1 MGIASS
7 SRRPATWTGLRPA
20 SFDSWVPVLFLASGA
35 AGLIYQVV
43 WTQNLV
49 LIFGDT
55 TLAIV
60 TTVTAF
66 LAGLGIGSLVGAA
79 VGARLRRALAVYG
92 LLEIAVGCL
101 ALLMPLAFDVIAT
114 LFRNAYL
121 SLPPTEVALIRFGL
135 AFVALAPVT
144 ILMGM
149 SLPVLTRHLVREDPE
164 VGERI
169 ARLYGLNTL
178 GAVVGSVASGYLLI
192 ELIGLRDTTL
202 VAVGLNLCAGGG
214 AVLMSRAFG
223 AAEAVP
229 RPKAEPRP
237 PLQRRQRLLLAVTF
251 TSGLVSLALEVL
263 WTRLLQQATGSSIYV
278 FVAVVS
284 VFLIGVAGGSLI
296 YERLG
301 DRSPHMATLGA
312 LLAAAAAL
320 ALVPMIVSNIYGP
333 TWLPLAVVLI
343 LPVTT
348 IFGYT
353 FPLTVRLFVSSADQA
368 SRGVGLAYAAN
379 TAGCVAG
386 TVLAG
391 FVLIPTLGYNASI
404 IVAGILLAAV
414 GGAVA
419 VGSARRREIA
429 QRREL
434 LRPAVGLAAAAALLV
449 VLFIPAAKLT
459 YTQRVIAASGIP
471 TAHHEDT
478 VAAVDVTG
486 GPPKN
491 QSLYINGT
499 NITRLTVV
507 TKVLAYVPKVVRPNA
522 TTLLSICFG
531 MGGTYRSAITLGLH
545 TTSVDL
551 DPTEPS
557 VMSWFYP
564 DASKYL
570 HSPLGQITINDGRNY
585 VRLSDKRYD
594 LITIDSPP
602 PIWSAGAVVLLTRE
616 FYQEASQRL
625 TPGGLLTTYLPLQN
639 PPQLEQ
645 LVLRTFRSVFRYMT
659 VVYEPHRGGTYILG
673 SQAPIAF
680 SPAVTGA
687 VFGSPAARADLA
699 GAPDFPVLSTAQWVS
714 LIGRSVWLTNNQVSA
729 YTGAGPLLT
738 DDHPLTEY
746 FMLGAFGSHTG
757 LLPLRLFWV
766 VTGLLVLL
774 IIGAAVDSASRRRT
788 RAGGDSRPG
797 DNPAYAETGDH
808 GDLPCSATSPRW
820 PPRPQGLTRGQPP
833 GTSRPR
839 SPGPGRAP

>member
-1 MGIASS
+1 VKTAAG
-7 SRRPATWTGLRPA
+7 SREPAARTAGLVPS

-43 WTQNLV
+43 WTQDLV

-66 LAGLGIGSLVGAA
+66 LAGLGIGALLGAA
-79 VGARLRRALAVYG
+79 VGERLRRALAVYG

-101 ALLMPLAFDVIAT
+101 ALLMPLAFDVIVT

-121 SLPPTEVALIRFGL
+121 SLPATEVGLIRFGL

-192 ELIGLRDTTL
+192 ELIGLRETTL
-202 VAVGLNLCAGGG
+202 VAVGLNLCAGVG
-214 AVLMSRAFG
+214 ALLMSRSFG
-223 AAEAVP
+223 AAQAEP

-237 PLQRRQRLLLAVTF
+237 PLQARQRLLLAVTF

-263 WTRLLQQATGSSIYV
+263 WTRMMQQATGSSIYV
-278 FVAVVS
+278 FVAVVA

-296 YERLG
+296 YEQVR
-301 DRSPHMATLGA
+301 DRSPRMGTLGA

-320 ALVPMIVSNIYGP
+320 ALVPLFVSNRYGP

-353 FPLTVRLFVSSADQA
+353 FPLTVRLFVGSADQA

-391 FVLIPTLGYNASI
+391 FVLIPTLGYNRSI
-404 IVAGILLAAV
+404 IVVGIFLAGV

-419 VGSARRREIA
+419 IGSARRREMLLWEI
-429 QRREL
+429 
-434 LRPAVGLAAAAALLV
+434 LRPAVALAAAAALV
-449 VLFIPAAKLT
+449 VVFFIPADRLT
-459 YTQRVIAASGIP
+459 YTQRQIAHTGAP

-478 VAAVDVTG
+478 VASVDVTG
-486 GPPKN
+486 GSPRSR
-491 QSLYINGT
+491 SLYINGT
-499 NITRLTVV
+499 NITRLTIV
-507 TKVLAYVPKVVRPNA
+507 TKLLAYVPKAARPNA
-522 TTLLSICFG
+522 STMLSICFG
-531 MGGTYRSAITLGLH
+531 MGTTYRSAITLGLH
-545 TTSVDL
+545 TTAVDL

-564 DASKYL
+564 DASQYL
-570 HSPLGQITINDGRNY
+570 NNPLGQVVINDGRNY
-585 VRLSDKRYD
+585 VRLSDKKYD
-594 LITIDSPP
+594 IIAIDSPP
-602 PIWSAGAVVLLTRE
+602 PIWSAGAVVLLTQE
-616 FYQEASQRL
+616 FYQEAAQRL
-625 TPGGLLTTYLPLQN
+625 NPGGILATYLPLQ
-639 PPQLEQ
+639 PAPIQKMI
-645 LVLRTFRSVFRYMT
+645 LRTFRSVFPYMT
-659 VVYEPHRGGTYILG
+659 VVYEPHNNPGGDYILG
-673 SQAPIAF
+673 SQAPITF
-680 SPAVTGA
+680 SPAALQAT
-687 VFGSPAARADLA
+687 FGSPAAQADLA
-699 GAPDFPVLSTAQWVS
+699 GAPDFPVESTAWWVAK
-714 LIGRSVWLTNNQVSA
+714 IPASVRMTNNQVNA
-729 YTGAGPLLT
+729 FTGPGPLLT
-738 DDHPLTEY
+738 DDRPLTEY
-746 FMLGAFGSHTG
+746 FMLADSDPRAEP
-757 LLPLRLFWV
+757 LPLRLCEV
-766 VTGLLVLL
+766 VTGLLALL
-774 IIGAAVDSASRRRT
+774 IIGAAVDLALRRRT
-788 RAGGDSRPG
+788 RS
-797 DNPAYAETGDH
+797 PA
-808 GDLPCSATSPRW
+808 
-820 PPRPQGLTRGQPP
+820 
-833 GTSRPR
+833 
-839 SPGPGRAP
+839 